1 MTVRPLKS
9 YMICATQRSG
19 SNLLCEALADTG
31 VAGRPTEFFLP
42 EDHNALCQRW
52 GVSTDV
58 EFLDKVIESGSTPNG
73 VFGVKIMMG
82 EGYMGEGYF
91 EHFIG
96 TLTRVERPEGGD
108 VSAPELVGATFPN
121 LHYIWVTR
129 RNKVRQ
135 AVSWWKAIQTDVWG
149 RGRGERPLAK
159 EEPEFNFE
167 AIDSLTQALVLK
179 EASWQEYFLE
189 SGSVPFVV
197 VYEDFVEAYA
207 ETVAQILQFLGVP
220 APQDLTSNVARLQKQ
235 ADELSEEW
243 AQRYRELK
251 QAGSEEIQWEYV
263 AGRGLT
269 RS

>member
-1 MTVRPLKS
+1 MTLQPLTS

-31 VAGRPTEFFLP
+31 VAGRPTEYFLP
-42 EDHNALCQRW
+42 DERSTLYRRW
-52 GVSTDV
+52 GVSTEA

-73 VFGVKIMMG
+73 VFGVKVMMG
-82 EGYMGEGYF
+82 HGYF
-91 EHFIG
+91 EHLVG
-96 TLTRVERPEGGD
+96 TLVRARLPEGNNM
-108 VSAPELVGATFPN
+108 SAPELVSATFPN
-121 LHYIWVTR
+121 LRYIWVTR

-135 AVSWWKAIQTDVWG
+135 AVSWWKAVQTDVWG
-149 RGRGERPLAK
+149 RGRGEHPLAK
-159 EEPEFNFE
+159 GEPEFNFE
-167 AIDSLTQALVLK
+167 AIDALTQALVLRD
-179 EASWQEYFLE
+179 ASWQEYFLE

-243 AQRYRELK
+243 VQRYRELK